1 MILRNSLN
9 FISRLFN
16 TLSKQLRNIYLN
28 SNYYD
33 KKISKV
39 SNNNLVYKPSPHLLS
54 SLIKYQTKKINV
66 KDISIDN
73 LWENKNINSE
83 SFRKLNNFYWFF
95 SLDLKS
101 SKTNTQKILT
111 DWIKKNFRYNSKS
124 WELDLT
130 SKRIIAWLSNH
141 NLTVKENDKKY
152 QYQFDEMIQ
161 KQTNHLINEISKSEV
176 LDDKMV
182 GCAAIILVGLSYKD
196 KKNYLAYGLNLLKK
210 ISKFSFDNYG
220 FPKSRNIKQLIFYLK
235 YFILI
240 REWFKESQVKV
251 PEDVDETIYY
261 LGQGYAFI
269 WQNIEFDILMNGNN
283 LSNNTEFDHY
293 LKRLSYKF
301 KNENKEFGGY
311 AILHNKKISIVMDV
325 GSSPSSKFSSNYQS
339 GALSF
344 EINSNGKKLISNCGY
359 YNKENSKLSKLSR
372 STATHSTLII
382 DDNSSCQYKKVNNNN
397 FLVKNNLKILK
408 KNVIFEKD
416 YWKISSAHD
425 GYQKRY
431 NTIHEREIEFY
442 PEHFKF
448 IGTDKI
454 IIKKKNLNIKFEIRF
469 HLEPNVKLMKTQDN
483 KTILIELGDEGWKFN
498 CDNYDINI
506 DNGLYF
512 GNKNSYI
519 QNQNIFISGITN
531 TQNQNIIWQ
540 LSKIK

>member
-1 MILRNSLN
+1 MIFRNPLS
-9 FISRLFN
+9 FISQLLNAF
-16 TLSKQLRNIYLN
+16 SKHLRNIYLN

-33 KKISKV
+33 KKISKIG
-39 SNNNLVYKPSPHLLS
+39 NNNLIYKPSPHLLS
-54 SLIKYQTKKINV
+54 SLIKYQKKKINV
-66 KDISIDN
+66 EDVSIDN
-73 LWENKNINSE
+73 LWDNKNINSE
-83 SFRKLNNFYWFF
+83 NFRRLNNFYWFF

-101 SKTNTQKILT
+101 SKKNTQKIVS
-111 DWIKKNFRYNSKS
+111 DWIKKNFKYNSKS

-141 NLTVKENDKKY
+141 NLTIKEDDEKY
-152 QYQFDEMIQ
+152 QNQFDKMIQ
-161 KQTNHLINEISKSEV
+161 KQTNHLINEISKSEI
-176 LDDKMV
+176 LDDKMI

-196 KKNYLAYGLNLLKK
+196 KKNYLTYGLNLLKK

-220 FPKSRNIKQLIFYLK
+220 FPKSRNIKQLVFYLK

-240 REWFKESQVKV
+240 REWFKESQVEI
-251 PEDVDETIYY
+251 PEDINETIYY

-283 LSNNTEFDHY
+283 VSNNSEFDHY

-311 AILHNKKISIVMDV
+311 AILRNKKVSIVMDV
-325 GSSPSSKFSSNYQS
+325 GSSPSSKFSTNYQS

-359 YNKENSKLSKLSR
+359 YNKENIKLAELSR

-382 DDNSSCQYKKVNNNN
+382 DDNSSCLYKRINKKK
-397 FLVKNNLKILK
+397 FFIKNNLKILK
-408 KNVIFEKD
+408 KNIIFEKN
-416 YWKISSAHD
+416 YWKINSAHD
-425 GYQKRY
+425 GYQKKY
-431 NTIHEREIEFY
+431 STIHERVIEFY
-442 PEHFKF
+442 PEQFKF

-454 IIKKKNLNIKFEIRF
+454 LSKKKNLNIRFEIRF
-469 HLEPNVKLMKTQDN
+469 HLEPDVKLMKTQDN
-483 KTILIELGDEGWKFN
+483 KSILIELGDEGWKFN
-498 CDNYDINI
+498 CENYDINI

-519 QNQNIFISGITN
+519 QNQNIFISGIIN
-531 TQNQNIIWQ
+531 NQNENIIWQ
-540 LSKIK
+540 LNKI